1 MAKELK
7 DLTKSDENYSQW
19 YNDLVVKAGLAEN
32 SAVRGCMVIKPYG
45 YAIWEKMQ
53 AALDRMFKETG
64 HQNAYFPLFIP
75 KSFFSKEADHVEGF
89 AKECAVVTHYRLKN
103 DPHGKGVVV
112 DPDAKLEEE
121 LIVRPTSETIIW
133 NTYKNWIQSYR
144 DLPILCNQWANVV
157 RWEMRTR
164 LFLRT
169 AEFLWQEGHTAHATR
184 EEAIAEVVKMI
195 HVYERFA
202 QEWMALPVVVGHKS
216 PNERF
221 AGAEDTMT
229 IEALMQDGKALQSGT
244 SHNFGTNF
252 SEPFEIKYLDK
263 DGTQKYAHETSWG
276 VSTRLIGAIIMTH
289 GDERGLKLPPM
300 IAPIQVVVVPVAAHK
315 EGVLEGAKAVADKLT
330 AAGLRVKF
338 DDRDNVT
345 PGWKFNEWELKG
357 VPVRVEVG
365 PRDLAEGKVLSV
377 RRDTFEKA
385 PLDIEG
391 LEGEIKAMLDV
402 IQTNM
407 FEIARA
413 FRDEHT
419 ADVHSM
425 EELEKQVN
433 GGYAKAMWCGEQACE
448 DEIKD
453 RFSASSRC
461 MPFDQTPIGETCV
474 CCGKPAK
481 KVIYFAKAY

>member
-1 MAKELK
+1 M
-7 DLTKSDENYSQW
+7 
-19 YNDLVVKAGLAEN
+19 
-32 SAVRGCMVIKPYG
+32 
-45 YAIWEKMQ
+45 
-53 AALDRMFKETG
+53 
-64 HQNAYFPLFIP
+64 
-75 KSFFSKEADHVEGF
+75 
-89 AKECAVVTHYRLKN
+89 
-103 DPHGKGVVV
+103 
-112 DPDAKLEEE
+112 
-121 LIVRPTSETIIW
+121 
-133 NTYKNWIQSYR
+133 
-144 DLPILCNQWANVV
+144 
-157 RWEMRTR
+157 
-164 LFLRT
+164 
-169 AEFLWQEGHTAHATR
+169 
-184 EEAIAEVVKMI
+184 
-195 HVYERFA
+195 
-202 QEWMALPVVVGHKS
+202 
-216 PNERF
+216 
-221 AGAEDTMT
+221 
-229 IEALMQDGKALQSGT
+229 
-244 SHNFGTNF
+244 
-252 SEPFEIKYLDK
+252 
-263 DGTQKYAHETSWG
+263 
-276 VSTRLIGAIIMTH
+276 
-289 GDERGLKLPPM
+289 
-300 IAPIQVVVVPVAAHK
+300 
-315 EGVLEGAKAVADKLT
+315 ADKLT

-391 LEGEIKAMLDV
+391 LEGEIKAMLDA

-453 RFSASSRC
+453 RFGASSRC